1 MTGLWRLDATELAHA
16 IRTRRFSSREA
27 IASCLARRDRLAPA
41 PPIRV
46 AFTLSSAGV
55 TTRPSVADAVRRAA
69 GWLADGG

>member
-1 MTGLWRLDATELAHA
+1 MTALWRLDATELAHG

-27 IASCLARRDRLAPA
+27 VASSLARLDRSAPA

-55 TTRPSVADAVRRAA
+55 PTNPSVADAVRRAA